1 MSGATAARV
10 VLRMSPQL
18 RDALRA
24 SALEAGCSL
33 NQFAIQV
40 LASAAGHRARFR
52 GTAETGP
59 TREEAGVELRELRR
73 NDQGFPLERKARIEH
88 AYARDRYNNALL
100 REMTIGKAAGIIRR
114 IDETE
119 PWFYVERE
127 MDSA

>member
-1 MSGATAARV
+1 MSGAAAARV

-33 NQFAIQV
+33 NQSAVQV

-52 GTAETGP
+52 GTAETGA
-59 TREEAGVELRELRR
+59 TREEAGVELRGLRR
-73 NDQGFPLERKARIEH
+73 NDQGFPLERKARSEH
-88 AYARDRYNNALL
+88 AHARERYLNELA
-100 REMTIGKAAGIIRR
+100 REMSFGKAAGIVRR